1 MARKSSY
8 NAHWLA
14 RIVVVLIVGVALL
27 VSVLFFVKQINT
39 ALGLERIEEST
50 YDGAT
55 SDSVISGSVGED
67 LVVHFI
73 DVGQGDA
80 CIIQFPDYKT
90 MLIDGANNGYGDVI
104 NNYIEENIKD
114 KNGDTITYFDYA
126 MLTHSDSDH
135 CASMDEVLNEYPAK
149 TFYRPNVLASRSG
162 YTDPSK
168 NDLIGNYTS
177 KDTVAYKNAIE
188 AGCKGAEQVIIND
201 VDMSAITGTSSSG
214 DEYSLSF
221 YGPNSDSY
229 KDWNNY
235 SPIMILEYQDVRMAL
250 TGDCEKEGEQEFV
263 DLVNKGTGKFAQFT
277 STYHVDVIK
286 AGHHGSRTSTGTN
299 FINAITT
306 ESEIQN
312 TLLIVSCGFDNS
324 YGHPHDELLSRVK
337 EVGIVDENIL
347 RTDTNGTIV
356 LSVKADGTLMHGAN
370 PIVKTPK
377 KLVDWRYIAITSFV
391 AIAMVVLIQPAVKK
405 AKKQVKRATR
415 RR

>member
-27 VSVLFFVKQINT
+27 VSVLFFEKQINT

-50 YDGAT
+50 YEGAT

-201 VDMSAITGTSSSG
+201 VDMSAITGMSSSG

-337 EVGIVDENIL
+337 EVGIVDDNIL